1 MAAKTRQQKMEEQ
14 FEAMFAGA
22 EPEAAA
28 EPEPATEQP
37 KKKRGRPKK
46 TATAAE
52 QNPQKTPEAK
62 KPTAAKKSSSKGL
75 ESVTEASTKPDKE
88 LFTVSIDKTTKAMIK
103 KYSKMTK
110 QPIGEIIAAAVLEY
124 TKQNPPTDEQRK
136 AYTAKR
142 KEEDIDL

>member
-14 FEAMFAGA
+14 FEAMFAGV

-28 EPEPATEQP
+28 EPATEEP
-37 KKKRGRPKK
+37 KKKRGRPRKP
-46 TATAAE
+46 ATAAE

-62 KPTAAKKSSSKGL
+62 KPTAAKKSSAKRS
-75 ESVTEASTKPDKE
+75 EAVSGDSTKPDKE
-88 LFTVSIDKTTKAMIK
+88 LFTVSIDKTTKATIK

-110 QPIGEIIAAAVLEY
+110 RPIGEVIAAAILEY
-124 TKQNPPTDEQRK
+124 TLQNPPTDEQREE
-136 AYTAKR
+136 YEAKR